1 MAISITEAV
10 DRQWYFVGADCSATA
25 ANPVQMTYTIESADA
40 IDCQLIHKEASAAG
54 YVVAIVFLVIFVA
67 ILATTTVIFYKKSQG
82 PGGMGSSMPENYE
95 QL

>member
-1 MAISITEAV
+1 MEIQITEAV
-10 DRQWYFVGADCSATA
+10 DRQWYFVASDCNQK
-25 ANPVQMTYTIESADA
+25 NPVDITYTIHSDTA
-40 IDCQLIHKEASAAG
+40 IDCQVMKVQPSAAG